1 MTEFKPIHLALK
13 DASVLGA
20 PFGTSDNNVAPDSPT
35 LASQFAPL
43 AEKITAHFP
52 PRNIIESAND
62 LAEFLDSIL
71 LIDGTY
77 GEDGQLPIDDV
88 AQAADEAIRAAADLQ
103 NQLPRLNLVD
113 DLPALDAVVI
123 GVGLWCMRHEVTI
136 YAPEPVVNALA
147 RRANGANSTQETA
160 AAFAL
165 MQGFVLH
172 LAPQLESDLERSNP
186 ERPWRMLNINL
197 AITAIRTADAAMMRY
212 AFDQL
217 NLALPDE
224 CAGFYAE
231 AHTLASQ
238 PGFPAEIRSLIES
251 EQRRFAQMH

>member
-1 MTEFKPIHLALK
+1 MTEIKPIHLALK
-13 DASVLGA
+13 DAAVLGA
-20 PFGTSDNNVAPDSPT
+20 PFGQTAPAAAT

-43 AEKITAHFP
+43 REKIAAHYP
-52 PRNIIESAND
+52 PQSLIDSSND

-88 AQAADEAIRAAADLQ
+88 IEAADEAIRAAADIQ
-103 NQLPRLNLVD
+103 NQLPRLNLTD
-113 DLPALDAVVI
+113 ALPTLDAIAI

-136 YAPEPVVNALA
+136 YAPEPIVNALA
-147 RRANGANSTQETA
+147 RHANSATSTQETA
-160 AAFAL
+160 ATFAL

-172 LAPQLESDLERSNP
+172 LAPQLKSDLERSNP
-186 ERPWRMLNINL
+186 ERPWRMLNINF
-197 AITAIRTADAAMMRY
+197 AIVAIRTADVAMMRY

-217 NLALPDE
+217 NLSLPDE

-231 AHTLASQ
+231 AFTLASQ

-251 EQRRFAQMH
+251 EQRRFTQMH